1 MILCNIFPLLLIK
14 ICYTVH
20 SKNESIRF
28 YEIHKI
34 CNDDRRF
41 FNKAEQICIFESEV
55 KMPLLSITSEIVG
68 RAVYNLNPLNGAPVE
83 RLPLFFYFKGAKYE
97 Y

>member
-1 MILCNIFPLLLIK
+1 MKFTKYANTKLLL
-14 ICYTVH
+14 
-20 SKNESIRF
+20 F
-28 YEIHKI
+28 
-34 CNDDRRF
+34 
-41 FNKAEQICIFESEV
+41 AEQICIFESEV
-55 KMPLLSITSEIVG
+55 KMPFLSITSEIVG